1 MKHAAKQSTVT
12 LILNLCS
19 ILMLAASLA
28 SFLFSA
34 FSYRMMD
41 RKEKDRY
48 DLSQYASQF
57 LEGSATLT
65 DEIRAYAATGD
76 PGFWDGYQKE
86 LMETMSREQG
96 LEGLERIGIT
106 DEERALIDEMSGVSD
121 ALVPME
127 DAAASLVAGS
137 DTAGALAQVYGE
149 TYNEGIARIHA
160 LQSSFLSMLAAR
172 TAGEVEA
179 LEARSTTAAVVAGI
193 LIFCTIAVQLVSSVY
208 IRRRIVTPVV
218 AIQREMGKIA
228 DGSLDAAFD
237 LRPDSSEIGLLI
249 DSIHRT
255 KDTLRRIIGDIDRIL
270 GAMAQRNMD
279 QRLTMEYIGDFRPI
293 HDALEMILKAMNE
306 TLGEV
311 DAAAEGV
318 SSGSD
323 QVSLGAQTLA
333 EGSTEQASAV
343 TELTATIGE
352 LVRRMD
358 AIAKNAQ
365 EAQSI
370 TTGAAG
376 TLERC
381 DREMDAL
388 VEAMRGIDQ
397 VSSEISEVIGVI
409 ESIAFQTNI
418 LALNAA
424 VEAARAGAAGKGFA
438 VVADEVRNL
447 ANKSQEA
454 SRSTAALIEKT
465 AAAVAKG
472 VTIADQTARSIVE
485 VVEGARRS
493 TSCVS
498 EIAASAVEQA
508 AALQQLESG
517 VDQVASVVQTN
528 SATSEQSA
536 AAAKELSSRA
546 EALHELMQSFRLK
559 N

>member
-1 MKHAAKQSTVT
+1 
-12 LILNLCS
+12 
-19 ILMLAASLA
+19 
-28 SFLFSA
+28 
-34 FSYRMMD
+34 
-41 RKEKDRY
+41 
-48 DLSQYASQF
+48 
-57 LEGSATLT
+57 
-65 DEIRAYAATGD
+65 
-76 PGFWDGYQKE
+76 
-86 LMETMSREQG
+86 
-96 LEGLERIGIT
+96 
-106 DEERALIDEMSGVSD
+106 MSGISD
-121 ALVPME
+121 ALVPLE
-127 DAAASLVAGS
+127 DAAASLVAGG
-137 DTAGALAQVYGE
+137 DTAGALEQVYGE
-149 TYNEGIARIHA
+149 TYNESIAQIHA
-160 LQSSFLSMLAAR
+160 LQSSFLSTLAAR
-172 TAGEVEA
+172 TAGEVQA
-179 LEARSTTAAVVAGI
+179 LGERSTAAAVVAGI
-193 LIFCTIAVQLVSSVY
+193 LIFCTMAIQLVSSVY

-218 AIQREMGKIA
+218 AIQKEMGNIA
-228 DGSLDAAFD
+228 DGILDTAFG
-237 LRPDSSEIGLLI
+237 LRPDSSEIGLLV

-255 KDTLRRIIGDIDRIL
+255 KDTLRQIVGDIDHIL

-293 HDALEMILKAMNE
+293 HDALETILKAMNE

-311 DAAAEGV
+311 DAAAESV

-352 LVRRMD
+352 LARRMD

-370 TTGAAG
+370 TAGAAG

-388 VEAMRGIDQ
+388 VEAMRSIDQ
-397 VSSEISEVIGVI
+397 VSSEIGEVIGAI

-424 VEAARAGAAGKGFA
+424 VEAARAGTSGKGFA

-465 AAAVAKG
+465 AAAVANG
-472 VTIADQTARSIVE
+472 VTIANQTAKSIVE

-493 TSCVS
+493 TTCVS

-508 AALQQLESG
+508 TALQQLAGG